1 LSINSTIRYIIN
13 TSWFEGDKKMRYLA
27 LLIIVIP
34 AIDIGFLLLSG
45 KTIGF
50 LPTIAFIILTGVV
63 GAYLA
68 KREGLQTIKRA
79 QEQLAY
85 GQIPGDSVLDGICIL
100 IGGILLLTPGFI
112 TDLFGFLLLF
122 PPTRKPFKFLMINSL
137 RKRIEKGNIKIIK

>member
-1 LSINSTIRYIIN
+1 
-13 TSWFEGDKKMRYLA
+13 MRYLA

-34 AIDIGFLLLSG
+34 AIDIGVLLLSG
-45 KTIGF
+45 KTFGV

-85 GQIPGDSVLDGICIL
+85 GQIPGDSVLDGISIL

-112 TDLFGFLLLF
+112 TDIFGFLLLF
-122 PPTRKPFKFLMINSL
+122 PPTRKPFKFLMIHSL
-137 RKRIEKGNIKIIK
+137 RKRIQKGNIKIIK

>member
-1 LSINSTIRYIIN
+1 
-13 TSWFEGDKKMRYLA
+13 MRYLA

-45 KTIGF
+45 KTIGV
-50 LPTIAFIILTGVV
+50 LPTIAFIILTGVA

-85 GQIPGDSVLDGICIL
+85 GQIPGESVLDGICIL
-100 IGGILLLTPGFI
+100 IGATLLLTPGFI
-112 TDLFGFLLLF
+112 TDIIGFLMLF
-122 PPTRKPFKFLMINSL
+122 PPSRKPFKFLMIKAL
-137 RKRIEKGNIKIIK
+137 QRKIRTGNIKIIK

>member
-1 LSINSTIRYIIN
+1 
-13 TSWFEGDKKMRYLA
+13 MRYLA

-34 AIDIGFLLLSG
+34 AIDIGVLLLSG

-68 KREGLQTIKRA
+68 KREGLQTIKRV
-79 QEQLAY
+79 QEQLSY
-85 GQIPGDSVLDGICIL
+85 GQIPGESLLDGICIL
-100 IGGILLLTPGFI
+100 IGATLLLTPGFI

-122 PPTRKPFKFLMINSL
+122 PPSRKPFKFLMIKAL

>member
-1 LSINSTIRYIIN
+1 
-13 TSWFEGDKKMRYLA
+13 MRYLA

-45 KTIGF
+45 KTIGV
-50 LPTIAFIILTGVV
+50 LPTIAFIILTGVA

-85 GQIPGDSVLDGICIL
+85 GQLPGESVLDGICIL
-100 IGGILLLTPGFI
+100 IGATLLLTPGFV
-112 TDLFGFLLLF
+112 TDLIGFLLLF
-122 PPTRKPFKFLMINSL
+122 PPSRKPFKFLMIKAL
-137 RKRIEKGNIKIIK
+137 QRKIQTGNIKIIK

>member
-1 LSINSTIRYIIN
+1 
-13 TSWFEGDKKMRYLA
+13 MRYLA

-34 AIDIGFLLLSG
+34 AIDIGVLLLSG

-68 KREGLQTIKRA
+68 KREGLQTIKRV
-79 QEQLAY
+79 QEQLSY
-85 GQIPGDSVLDGICIL
+85 GQIPGESLLDGICIL
-100 IGGILLLTPGFI
+100 IGATLLLTPGFI
-112 TDLFGFLLLF
+112 TDVFGFFLLF
-122 PPTRKPFKFLMINSL
+122 PPSRKPFKFLMINAL

>member
-1 LSINSTIRYIIN
+1 L
-13 TSWFEGDKKMRYLA
+13 FEGDGTMRYLA
-27 LLIIVIP
+27 LFIIVIP

-50 LPTIAFIILTGVV
+50 LPTVAFIILTGVV

-68 KREGLQTIKRA
+68 KREGLQTIKKA

-85 GQIPGDSVLDGICIL
+85 GQLPGESVLDGICIL
-100 IGGILLLTPGFI
+100 IGGTLLLTPGFI

-122 PPTRKPFKFLMINSL
+122 PPSRKPFKWLIINAL
-137 RKRIEKGNIKIIK
+137 RKRIQKGNIKIIK

>member
-1 LSINSTIRYIIN
+1 MY
-13 TSWFEGDKKMRYLA
+13 TSWFEGDLGKMRYLA

-50 LPTIAFIILTGVV
+50 LPTIALIILTGVL

-68 KREGLQTIKRA
+68 KREGLQTIKRV
-79 QEQLAY
+79 QEQLSY
-85 GQIPGDSVLDGICIL
+85 GQIPGESLLDGICIL
-100 IGGILLLTPGFI
+100 IGATLLLTPGFI
-112 TDLFGFLLLF
+112 SDLFGFLLLF
-122 PPTRKPFKFLMINSL
+122 PPSRKPFKFLMINAL

>member
-1 LSINSTIRYIIN
+1 
-13 TSWFEGDKKMRYLA
+13 MRYLA

-45 KTIGF
+45 RTIGF
-50 LPTIAFIILTGVV
+50 LPTITFIILTGVV

-85 GQIPGDSVLDGICIL
+85 GQIPGESVLDGICIL
-100 IGGILLLTPGFI
+100 IGATLLLTPGFI

-122 PPTRKPFKFLMINSL
+122 PPSRKPFKLLMINTL
-137 RKRIEKGNIKIIK
+137 RKRIQKGNIKIIK